1 MEKYIKVFP
10 PVKYEESQQI
20 LETYDIQLI
29 IEAPCKE
36 GIFLPT
42 KVSDSMQLRK
52 PIFTV
57 SPPVGILNDLYM
69 QGHISYFSSVKDEK
83 NILTTLEQVYK
94 DFKNGKL
101 KTYSLEDSYSPKTIF
116 HQYDEII

>member
-1 MEKYIKVFP
+1 
-10 PVKYEESQQI
+10 
-20 LETYDIQLI
+20 
-29 IEAPCKE
+29 
-36 GIFLPT
+36 
-42 KVSDSMQLRK
+42 MQLEK
-52 PIFTV
+52 PKFTV
-57 SPPVGILNDLYM
+57 NHTVGVLNDLYM